1 MHRLPLLVAIGAV
14 IALGLAPS
22 AMATTLEWKAPTKR
36 AYASGASVPLEVRAT
51 GSRRV
56 ARVRFYLDG
65 RRVGTDRR
73 APFRDRIDSA
83 KLRRGSHRLR
93 AVARLRGGKTVSSRM
108 RLRVRRPGRDGGGG
122 GNHGGGDGRNDGDDR
137 GGGGRGGKPKPKP
150 PPPPPPPPPAPE
162 PPAGSLPIPSGSRL
176 LWSALFNSGKVDSG
190 WGVQAPTGGL
200 QVQSSIVAEGSHA
213 LFVQRRDGDPLVAS
227 GSRSEISGRY
237 TSNSDTAE
245 YLYTGRF
252 LIPRDSA
259 MPGSSW
265 QFVFQWHDTTGG
277 SPPLAMFVTGRNG
290 DPAFGL
296 KLGAGAGGRTDWTRS
311 GVAFDAWHAFALR
324 IRWSRSSTQGFME
337 LWFDGQWQNVGPVG
351 PNGVPRKT
359 YATNPASDAVYLK
372 AGVYRSKSHPAGTTT
387 RYLDDIRVYQ
397 IGS

>member
-1 MHRLPLLVAIGAV
+1 MALLSRLPLVLAIVVLAGLA
-14 IALGLAPS
+14 LAPS
-22 AMATTLEWKAPTKR
+22 SLAAGLTWKAPTDR
-36 AYASGASVPLEVRAT
+36 AYASGASVPLEVSGRAVR
-51 GSRRV
+51 S
-56 ARVRFYLDG
+56 VRFYVNG
-65 RRVGTDRR
+65 RRVGSDRR
-73 APFRDRIDSA
+73 APFRERT
-83 KLRRGSHRLR
+83 KLRRGVHRLR
-93 AVARLRGGKTVSSRM
+93 AVAKLRGGKKVSTSK
-108 RLRVRRPGRDGGGG
+108 RLRVRRPGRGGGSGGG
-122 GNHGGGDGRNDGDDR
+122 GN
-137 GGGGRGGKPKPKP
+137 GGGRPGGGKPK

-162 PPAGSLPIPSGSRL
+162 PPAGSFPVPSGSRL
-176 LWSALFNSGKVDSG
+176 LWSALFNNGKIDSG
-190 WGVQAPTGGL
+190 WITQAPTGGL
-200 QVQSSIVAEGSHA
+200 QVQSGVVGEGSGS

-237 TSNSDTAE
+237 TYNSDTAE

-265 QFVFQWHDTTGG
+265 QFVFQWHDMTGG
-277 SPPLAMFVTGRNG
+277 SPPLAMFVTGRSG
-290 DPAFGL
+290 DPAYGL
-296 KLGAGAGGRTDWTRS
+296 KLGHGAGGRSDWTRS
-311 GVAFDAWHAFALR
+311 GVSFDAWHAFAIR
-324 IRWSRSSTQGFME
+324 IRWSQSSAQGFME
-337 LWFDGQWQNVGPVG
+337 LWFDGQWQSIGPVG